1 MPANYLAQCG
11 YHKIVKTVLIEGE
24 WDPGDP
30 MGELRWVDD
39 LANRE
44 GVPHAMSAQAWLDRE
59 DLATLCR
66 LMARIHW

>member
-1 MPANYLAQCG
+1 
-11 YHKIVKTVLIEGE
+11 
-24 WDPGDP
+24 